1 MWNLLTYF
9 SRNCKLY
16 KLYNT
21 PKSVEKD
28 VKVLVKGIKSITI
41 ECGEDCSCV
50 SPMTNN
56 IISICNRLQCHFHIR
71 PDVTLE
77 NALNQSLFSY
87 HSLEKCKLPSEDS
100 GNSNGGTDN
109 PKNGE
114 VSTTPKPQDITE
126 AEATGNRTADSREDS
141 GNSNGGTDNPKNG
154 QVTPTPKRQEMTEAI
169 VTGNGTTDSNE
180 YSGDS
185 NGGTDNQENP
195 YSGSN
200 QPLKINGIGIALV
213 IVALVSLASI
223 LIHHLK
229 NQFSLCKTNSN
240 TNLI

>member
-185 NGGTDNQENP
+185 NGGTDNPKNDEVSTNT
-195 YSGSN
+195 YLFLN
-200 QPLKINGIGIALV
+200 DLFLYIAIDTV
-213 IVALVSLASI
+213 FYPSS
-223 LIHHLK
+223 
-229 NQFSLCKTNSN
+229 
-240 TNLI
+240 

>member
-126 AEATGNRTADSREDS
+126 AEATGNSTAD
-141 GNSNGGTDNPKNG
+141 
-154 QVTPTPKRQEMTEAI
+154 
-169 VTGNGTTDSNE
+169 
-180 YSGDS
+180 
-185 NGGTDNQENP
+185 
-195 YSGSN
+195 SGSN
-200 QPLKINGIGIALV
+200 QPLKINAIGIVLV
-213 IVALVSLASI
+213 IVALASLASI
-223 LIHHLK
+223 LIHRLK
-229 NQFSLCKTNSN
+229 DGFQSRYSLCKTNSN
-240 TNLI
+240 TNLIWNDEFYSWKFYKCRRKGVNWWYGDDDDNIQCETILTV

>member
-1 MWNLLTYF
+1 
-9 SRNCKLY
+9 
-16 KLYNT
+16 
-21 PKSVEKD
+21 
-28 VKVLVKGIKSITI
+28 
-41 ECGEDCSCV
+41 
-50 SPMTNN
+50 MTNN

-185 NGGTDNQENP
+185 NGGTDNPKNDEVSTNT
-195 YSGSN
+195 YLFLN
-200 QPLKINGIGIALV
+200 DLFLYIAIDTV
-213 IVALVSLASI
+213 
-223 LIHHLK
+223 
-229 NQFSLCKTNSN
+229 FSPSS
-240 TNLI
+240 